1 MKAAVYIFV
10 FLSGLLSFAQS
21 NVAFDQGNTL
31 YNEGKYQEAISIY
44 ESILNNGQHS
54 AEMYY
59 NLGNAYYKLNS
70 IAPSIYYFEKALK
83 LKPKD
88 KDIQNNLAF
97 ARNMTVDAIEAVPEV
112 GFNRIMKSIIYMFN
126 FDDWAKL
133 SVGFSLAFVL
143 LFLMYYFSYSTARKR
158 LLFLSSFI
166 SLGLMV
172 IVLFFAFQN
181 YSLEKNDN
189 PAIIFSQESQI
200 KTEPNLRSETAFL
213 LHEGSK
219 VQILE
224 MYDNNWAKIKIAD
237 GKTGWIAFDDIKPL
251 NDI

>member
-1 MKAAVYIFV
+1 MYCFNSWTVVCQCK
-10 FLSGLLSFAQS
+10 SF
-21 NVAFDQGNTL
+21 
-31 YNEGKYQEAISIY
+31 
-44 ESILNNGQHS
+44 
-54 AEMYY
+54 
-59 NLGNAYYKLNS
+59 
-70 IAPSIYYFEKALK
+70 
-83 LKPKD
+83 
-88 KDIQNNLAF
+88 
-97 ARNMTVDAIEAVPEV
+97 
-112 GFNRIMKSIIYMFN
+112 
-126 FDDWAKL
+126 
-133 SVGFSLAFVL
+133 
-143 LFLMYYFSYSTARKR
+143 FLMYYFSYSTARKR